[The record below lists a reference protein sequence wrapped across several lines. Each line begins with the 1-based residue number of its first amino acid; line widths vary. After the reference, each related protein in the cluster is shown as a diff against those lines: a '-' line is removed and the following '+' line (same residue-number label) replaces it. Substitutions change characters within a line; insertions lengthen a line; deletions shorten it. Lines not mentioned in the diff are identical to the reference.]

1 MNRITI
7 SIGLLFIIVLGLNL
21 PFWLQEETKKTSA
34 TQDDAWLPN
43 YQAKGLKS
51 SLYDEDGQL
60 NHQVYAKAM
69 DHYDLLGFT
78 LFEAPEYTIFT
89 HDGTQPWKV
98 TANEGT
104 LYEDNRI
111 QLETNVTITSL
122 NPDSFI
128 KTLTTDFIEIDLNAR
143 TINSNER
150 VEIRGDG
157 FVAAGTGFDANL
169 ITEKFTLDKH
179 LETLYAPN

>member
-21 PFWLQEETKKTSA
+21 PFWLQEETKKTST
-34 TQDDAWLPN
+34 TQDDAWQPN
-43 YQAKGLKS
+43 YSAKGLKS

-89 HDGTQPWKV
+89 NDGMQPWKV

-111 QLETNVTITSL
+111 QLETNVKVTSL
-122 NPDSFI
+122 NPESFV

-143 TINSNER
+143 TINSDEP
-150 VEIRGDG
+150 VEIKGDI
-157 FVAAGTGFDANL
+157 FVTSGTGFNFNL
-169 ITEKFTLDKH
+169 ITEKYTLDKH
-179 LETLYAPN
+179 LETRYAPK